1 MIGADRQID
10 VLDFR
15 VIVNQCL
22 SLMSSLHMN
31 NFRRLIFGSFVLGS
45 MTFLSLGCGGDG
57 GGADSLEAAP
67 DLNAPP
73 PDPKT
78 MMPGFTP
85 GPENKDAPPATP

>member
-1 MIGADRQID
+1 MIGADRQLD

-15 VIVNQCL
+15 VIVIQCL
-22 SLMSSLHMN
+22 PLMSSSHMN
-31 NFRRLIFGSFVLGS
+31 NFRRLVFGSFVLGS
-45 MTFLSLGCGGDG
+45 LAFLSLGCGGDG
-57 GGADSLEAAP
+57 GADAVTAP
-67 DLNAPP
+67 PDMNAPP